1 MFNRILNAI
10 KDNKRVIY
18 LAPSREL
25 IECVRN
31 KGLQNLGALYN
42 IDVITFDDLSR
53 QIAKS
58 FLKDKEVIPYETSLV
73 VIEDVL
79 KKLHENKKIK
89 YFDMVYDKRGF
100 AVNALNAIRGLK
112 KENIDFQLFLKKVEN
127 IDDDVINKK
136 SLDLYEIYKAYE
148 ERLDELNLIDMDDII
163 KIAIENVD
171 KTDSFKNAS
180 MFVVDGYLDI
190 FKSEEAL
197 LKKIKETYNME
208 YIYHLPLNVP
218 YVFSFAEGEILK
230 FAHENNFEIVK
241 DDFIDDGKYKQIAK
255 VLFTPDV
262 AERQDIKIIDAPC
275 IEDEVR
281 QVAAKIKEIYKNE
294 KTMLDNI
301 AIILSDRQ
309 EYEDKLIE
317 IFNEYKIY
325 LSISDTEKLS
335 NIPFIK
341 TLMSFLRLKNERYN
355 KELLEDILTSPY
367 IKIENKEEALYILN
381 NSYKEDKTIEY
392 IEKLSQENEK
402 IKECKEA
409 YKEFNEKIEK
419 ALGQFKQRA
428 KFEEYKDSL
437 IKLIDS
443 ISIKKN
449 IIEMQNENKISF
461 EIMVRDLKALFG
473 FINMLNDLEGVYK
486 YQEDEINFT
495 DFLAILDESLRETTV
510 TLKQKPSYG
519 VRVLTPDVLRGTSYD
534 YVFIMGLNEGKFPKI
549 SKMSGIYT
557 SREKEMLTKIG
568 INLGSSQFEMTK
580 EKVRFILSVASC
592 KKDLY
597 ISYRTSNEDG
607 SYISRSQFLDELLY
621 KLNIKVKDKKLR
633 TMRDRFSINDVF
645 SKDEALKRYCLNED
659 SNLEDILNNIAQSEL
674 IKVNFAKEI
683 EQKRN
688 GETYTEYDGYVDKDI
703 LDKIFNDEKYS
714 ASRVMTYNRCPFKY
728 LLENGLKL
736 KEWEDD
742 IFSKINTGNIFH
754 EILEHYFGKLVGQSL
769 VYDKEKI
776 ESIANHA
783 FNKFGLVLDDIVTE
797 ETKKIILDTIKVFI
811 EKDVEF
817 KNKINFRP
825 YLIEQPFK
833 IKDLIEGSE
842 IVGRI
847 DRVDMEYD
855 GDVPTGRYIIH
866 DYKISNAKGLTDILK
881 GETIQIALYYYA
893 VEEIL
898 KSKGISP
905 QCIAMVYYDIA
916 KTLEKN
922 KPQFAGIVI
931 DENKKILGLD
941 GRSNTVLDENI
952 DIVLKHINKN
962 FIENSINGIKNG
974 VFTLPKVCSYLG
986 GFGISCD
993 FEDVCR
999 YDSARI
1005 ARKSEVIK

>member
-1 MFNRILNAI
+1 MFDRILKAI

-31 KGLQNLGALYN
+31 KVLENLGALYN

-53 QIAKS
+53 KISKS

-73 VIEDVL
+73 IIKDIL
-79 KKLHENKKIK
+79 KELHQNRKIQ
-89 YFDMVYDKRGF
+89 YFDKVYDKRGF
-100 AVNALNAIRGLK
+100 AVNSLNAIRGLK
-112 KENIDFQLFLKKVEN
+112 KENIDYESFLKKIKE
-127 IDDDVINKK
+127 IDDNVINKK
-136 SLDLYEIYKAYE
+136 SHDLYEIYKSYKN
-148 ERLDELNLIDMDDII
+148 RLDELKLIDMDDII
-163 KIAIENVD
+163 KIAIDNVD
-171 KTDSFKNAS
+171 KTDYFNNVSI
-180 MFVVDGYLDI
+180 FVVDGYLDI
-190 FKSEEAL
+190 FKCEEAL
-197 LKKIKETYNME
+197 LKKIKERYKME
-208 YIYHLPLNVP
+208 YIYHIPLNVP
-218 YVFSFAEGEILK
+218 YVSSFAEGEILK
-230 FAHENNFEIVK
+230 FVRENGFEIVN
-241 DDFIDDGKYKQIAK
+241 DDFVEDSKYKKIARA
-255 VLFTPDV
+255 LFTS
-262 AERQDIKIIDAPC
+262 EYIEGQEINIIDAPC
-275 IEDEVR
+275 IEDEIR

-294 KTMLDNI
+294 KTRLDNI

-317 IFNEYKIY
+317 IFNEYNIY

-341 TLMSFLRLKNERYN
+341 TLMAFLRLKNERYN

-367 IKIENKEEALYILN
+367 IKIEKRENALYILN
-381 NSYKEDKTIEY
+381 NAFKEDRTKEY

-409 YKEFNEKIEK
+409 YEEFNEKIEK
-419 ALGQFKQRA
+419 ALSLFNQKS

-437 IKLIDS
+437 IKLIDN

-449 IIEMQNENKISF
+449 IIEMQNDNKISF

-473 FINMLNDLEGVYK
+473 LINMLNDLEGVYK
-486 YQEDEINFT
+486 YQDDEINYA
-495 DFLAILDESLRETTV
+495 DFLVILDENLREITV

-557 SREKEMLTKIG
+557 SREKEMLTKVG

-580 EKVRFILSVASC
+580 EKVRFILSIASC

-621 KLNIKVKDKKLR
+621 KLNKKIKDKRLR
-633 TMRDRFSINDVF
+633 TMRDRFNLNNVF
-645 SKDEALKRYCLNED
+645 SKQEAIKRYCIKED
-659 SNLEDILNNIAQSEL
+659 SNLKDILNYIAKGEL
-674 IKVNFAKEI
+674 NKIDFAKEI

-688 GETYTEYDGYVDKDI
+688 QETYTEYDGYVDKEI

-728 LLENGLKL
+728 LVENGLKL
-736 KEWEDD
+736 KEWDDD

-754 EILEHYFGKLVGQSL
+754 EILEHYFGNQIGQIL
-769 VYDKEKI
+769 VYDEEKLKA
-776 ESIANHA
+776 IANHA
-783 FNKFGLVLDDIVTE
+783 FNKFGLVLDDMVTT
-797 ETKKIILDTIKVFI
+797 ETKKIILEKMNEFIKN
-811 EKDVEF
+811 DVEF

-825 YLIEQPFK
+825 FLIEQPFRINSL
-833 IKDLIEGSE
+833 IKEAE

-847 DRVDMEYD
+847 DRVDMEYS
-855 GDVPTGRYIIH
+855 GDTPTGRYIIH
-866 DYKISNAKGLTDILK
+866 DYKISNAKGLSEILK
-881 GETIQIALYYYA
+881 GETIQVALYYYA

-898 KSKGISP
+898 KSKGLEP

-916 KTLEKN
+916 KSLDKK

-941 GRSNTVLDENI
+941 GRSNTVLHENL
-952 DIVLKHINKN
+952 DVVLTHINKN
-962 FIENSINGIKNG
+962 FIEDSIRGIKNG
-974 VFTLPKVCSYLG
+974 VFTLPKVCSYVG

-999 YDSARI
+999 YDSSRM